1 MSENKYSSS
10 QSLVWISKNQDKI
23 SGQLVFLKDK
33 KFDIKAAHSFTDW
46 RVIDEA
52 PPSIFII
59 NTDECDDINQDIRQ
73 IKESTESTI
82 IGIINPNNS
91 EQKEELILSG
101 LSACLVEP
109 LGHNELFTSISH
121 FTNSHKKAHDFKTQL
136 DEASQM
142 ALLAM
147 ENSSDLGAVISF
159 IKKAM
164 ISKSYADL
172 AENIFKA
179 TELDCETCLL
189 EIKGHDSNQ
198 YFSASKEN
206 NTLSQNDIDRDM
218 QQYLLSQK
226 KSGRI
231 VKIDN
236 ILQINQSNLTILLDG
251 MPYQDSHRMT
261 RLSDNLVVLSD
272 VANRIAEKLAT
283 EESLRV
289 AEKERQ
295 RFLNT
300 LSHELRTPLNSILG
314 FSKALKS
321 KDADKSLGKSGF
333 EALGKIIESTEQV
346 NAIIST
352 LIEISGNTSR
362 EHHDHNQK
370 IDVDNILI
378 RLQNDFKQA
387 ALDKQLSFEIH
398 SPEGLHLFSDSGKV
412 YNILKR
418 LVDNAIKF
426 TSTGK
431 ISIQVTTDSPS
442 NSQQLII
449 FKIEDTGIGIE
460 TKNHEKIF
468 KEIGQLNTDNDRC
481 HYGIGLGLY
490 YARLVAQQING
501 TLSVQSTLNQGSE
514 FSLSLP
520 FTTENKPDSAESD
533 APDINTENIDDL
545 LF

>member
-1 MSENKYSSS
+1 MSENMYKPS
-10 QSLVWISKNQDKI
+10 QSLVWISKTQDKI
-23 SGQLVFLKDK
+23 NEQLLYLRDK
-33 KFDIKAAHSFTDW
+33 KFDIKTAHSFADW
-46 RVIDEA
+46 LALNEP
-52 PPSIFII
+52 PPSVFLI
-59 NTDECDDINQDIRQ
+59 NTDEYDDINQDINR
-73 IKESTESTI
+73 IKDSTGSDI
-82 IGIINPNNS
+82 IGLVS
-91 EQKEELILSG
+91 SKSVKQKEEFIEAG
-101 LSACLVEP
+101 LSACLTEP
-109 LGHNELFTSISH
+109 FGHNELLSSVSH
-121 FTNSHKKAHDFKTQL
+121 FTNSHKKAYDFKTQL

-147 ENSSDLGAVISF
+147 ENSSDLGNVISF
-159 IKKAM
+159 IKKAT

-172 AENIFKA
+172 ASNIFKA
-179 TELDCETCLL
+179 TELDCETSLI
-189 EIKGHDSNQ
+189 EIKGHDNNQ
-198 YFSASKEN
+198 YFSASKEK
-206 NTLSQNDIDRDM
+206 NTLTQNDIDRDM

-231 VKIDN
+231 VNIDN
-236 ILQINQSNLTILLDG
+236 ILQINQSNLRILLDG
-251 MPYQDSHRMT
+251 VPYEDSHRMT

-283 EESLRV
+283 EESLRG

-321 KDADKSLGKSGF
+321 KNADKALGESGF

-352 LIEISGNTSR
+352 LIEISGNSSR
-362 EHHDHNQK
+362 DQHEHNQK
-370 IDVDNILI
+370 IEVDNILI

-387 ALDKQLSFEIH
+387 ALDKKLGFEIH
-398 SPEGLHLFSDSGKV
+398 SPEGHHLFSDSGKV

-426 TSTGK
+426 TTSGK
-431 ISIQVTTDSPS
+431 VSIKVTTDSHS
-442 NSQQLII
+442 NRQQLII

-460 TKNHEKIF
+460 AKNHEKIF
-468 KEIGQLNTDNDRC
+468 KEIGQLNTDHDRC

-490 YARLVAQQING
+490 YARLVAEQISG
-501 TLSVQSTLNQGSE
+501 TLSIQSTLNQGSE
-514 FSLSLP
+514 FALSLP
-520 FTTENKPDSAESD
+520 FTTENKPNSTENNV
-533 APDINTENIDDL
+533 PDTNTENIDDL